1 MWWKQL
7 TPSSKE
13 SRKPLLLKKGNPPWI
28 GMYAWTSYH
37 QFTILS
43 WKFENFLLCNL
54 SPHNADEVWVIQM
67 KYLFRFL
74 IFLLYS
80 TRKYGKVFLISF
92 LLMLNSA
99 KQNIITFY
107 NNFQQTFE
115 QPGVKAP
122 GTANRTPF
130 LPANSSAMLTLPFGV
145 PSITWTDGS
154 LSPTCYV
161 IDNFLFS
168 TNNLTYICILPGC
181 TENY

>member
-1 MWWKQL
+1 MPGLATTNLQSSLGNSKIFCYAACHL
-7 TPSSKE
+7 TTLMKSEWFKW
-13 SRKPLLLKKGNPPWI
+13 NI
-28 GMYAWTSYH
+28 C
-37 QFTILS
+37 FV
-43 WKFENFLLCNL
+43 FLFF
-54 SPHNADEVWVIQM
+54 W
-67 KYLFRFL
+67 
-74 IFLLYS
+74 LYS
-80 TRKYGKVFLISF
+80 TCKYGKVFLILF

-130 LPANSSAMLTLPFGV
+130 LPANNSAMLTLPFGV